1 MKGDN
6 SFSKLDI
13 RAVQITDA
21 IPPGEYY
28 SDIPAVRHI
37 VRDGGIELTKPITI
51 FTGENGI
58 GKSSLIEAIAVA
70 AGFNPE
76 GGTRNFSFTTN
87 DSHSSL
93 YEYIRLVRGL
103 GRHSD
108 GFFLRAESFYNAA
121 SYLDTLN
128 REDART
134 LLPYGGISLHKMSHG
149 ESFLALVENRFSGDG
164 LYILDEPEAAISPM
178 RLMRLM
184 VSIHELAN
192 KGAQFIMATHS
203 PILMT
208 LPDADIIQITEKGFD
223 HVPYRETD
231 HFLVTKDFV
240 MHPEKMQQILFPD
253 ITEN

>member
-1 MKGDN
+1 MKNN
-6 SFSKLDI
+6 SFSNLDI
-13 RAVQITDA
+13 RGIQISDT
-21 IPPGEYY
+21 IPPEEYY
-28 SDIPAVRHI
+28 ADIPVVRHI
-37 VRDGGIELTKPITI
+37 IRDGGIELTKPITI
-51 FTGENGI
+51 VVGENGI

-76 GGTRNFSFTTN
+76 GGSKNFSFTTS
-87 DSHSSL
+87 DSHSTL
-93 YEYIRLVRGL
+93 YEHIRLVRGL

-121 SYLDTLN
+121 SYLDMLT

-134 LLPYGGISLHKMSHG
+134 LLSYGGKSLHEMSHG

-184 VSIHELAN
+184 VNIHELVQ
-192 KGAQFIMATHS
+192 KGAQFIIATHS

-208 LPDADIIQITEKGFD
+208 LPDADVIQITEEGLS
-223 HVPYRETD
+223 HVSYWETE
-231 HFLVTKDFV
+231 HFLVTKEFV
-240 MHPEKMQQILFPD
+240 MHPEKMQQMLF
-253 ITEN
+253 EEESAK